1 MKVERDTM
9 PNAYEI
15 THVPRTNR
23 ALVRLYENFE
33 ESTVTT
39 DGVTTRKYSGD
50 VYEVSAAA
58 SASLDT
64 SVQENYS
71 EWLAMAKQVEYDALA
86 DEIRDKRDAL
96 LAASDPRA
104 LEDYPQTAEARM
116 AWLAYRQALRD
127 VPEQEG
133 FPFVAEWPEAPSE

>member
-39 DGVTTRKYSGD
+39 DGVTTRKYAGD
-50 VYEVSAAA
+50 AYEISSAE
-58 SASLDT
+58 SISLEAN
-64 SVQENYS
+64 VQENYDQ
-71 EWLAMAKQVEYDALA
+71 WMTMAKAHEFDALS
-86 DEIRDKRDAL
+86 DEIRDERDRL
-96 LAASDPRA
+96 LEASDLHA
-104 LEDYPQTAEARM
+104 LGDFPQTESERA

-133 FPFVAEWPEAPSE
+133 FPSEVAWPEMP